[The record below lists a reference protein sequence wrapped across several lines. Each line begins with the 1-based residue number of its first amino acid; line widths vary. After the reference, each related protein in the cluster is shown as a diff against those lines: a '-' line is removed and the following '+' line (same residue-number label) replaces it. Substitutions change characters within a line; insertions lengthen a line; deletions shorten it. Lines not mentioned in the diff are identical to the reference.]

1 MKMSEPWLHPE
12 RADARSTPAEESR
25 VDSGPQPTVPQVNR
39 APEATMQHENSG
51 QRMLGEQ
58 HAPGRQHAPGGQ
70 QTSDGQHTVPMQQHA
85 ASPSPHFE
93 SQPQYAESSP
103 QYPQQP
109 YPPAAQSSPPAAA
122 PVTQKKSPMLGVLGL
137 LMVVVS
143 ILAFMIAI
151 GVSLSGL
158 RNFEDALQELA
169 ASHSIGSVIMI
180 VAVGLWL
187 LGSLLSFIAVCA
199 RRGTVPGAISLVLVI
214 LPSWAV
220 AASLVAAAVGSTV
233 FINSL

>member
-12 RADARSTPAEESR
+12 RADGRSTPAEESGL
-25 VDSGPQPTVPQVNR
+25 DSGSQPTAPQANP
-39 APEATMQHENSG
+39 APEATMQHETSG
-51 QRMLGEQ
+51 RGGLGEQ
-58 HAPGRQHAPGGQ
+58 HPPD
-70 QTSDGQHTVPMQQHA
+70 SQHTVPMQQHA
-85 ASPSPHFE
+85 ASVPPHFE
-93 SQPQYAESSP
+93 AQPQSGESSP
-103 QYPQQP
+103 QYAQQH
-109 YPPAAQSSPPAAA
+109 YPPAAQPVSPAAA
-122 PVTQKKSPMLGVLGL
+122 PLTQKKSPMLGVLGL
-137 LMVVVS
+137 LLVVVS

-220 AASLVAAAVGSTV
+220 AASLIAAAVGSTV